1 MPHRTTEGAF
11 LRMNSRKTAAAI
23 AAAVALALGASACSS
38 SDSGDN
44 NSGSGGGGTAKTDA
58 GLTSIVNKSDKKG
71 GTVTYEHSSG
81 PDSLDPGN
89 TYYGWVQNF
98 SRLYGRSLVT
108 FNPAPGKD
116 SLKIVPDL
124 ATGLGKASP
133 DAKTWTYTLRKGVKF
148 DDGTVITSK
157 DVKYAIERSN
167 FAPEALS
174 NGPTYFKAYLE
185 GGDKYKGPY
194 KDKSPDGLKSIE
206 TPDDSTIVFHLNKP
220 FADMDYLAAFSQ
232 TAPVPQ
238 KKDTGASYVQHIVS
252 SGPYKVT
259 NYSESSGATLVRNPE
274 WDPKT
279 DPIRKALPDKIV
291 LKLNVNATTVDDH
304 LLNDSITADIAGTG
318 LQSKT
323 QPKVLV
329 KPAEK
334 AKTDNP
340 YAGALQYLALNVNVK
355 PFDNIDCRKA
365 VQYVTDKAGMV
376 DSIGGSVKGDPAT
389 TVIPPSVAGYK
400 KFDLYPSAGNKGDV
414 AKAKAALAAC
424 GKPNG
429 FTTTLTARSDRP
441 DEVTAA
447 TQLQQSLK
455 KINITAN
462 IKTFPADKYFTD
474 FAGVPAWVHKN
485 NAGMM
490 MMAWGAD
497 WPTGYGFLDQ
507 IVDGTAIKPSGGT
520 NLMELNDPKI
530 NAALV
535 KAIGTVDTTERNAAW
550 GAIDQQVMENA
561 SVVPLFYRKNLLYR
575 PASATNVTVTD
586 AYLGMY
592 DYVLMSSSK

>member
-1 MPHRTTEGAF
+1 MPHWTSEGAF
-11 LRMNSRKTAAAI
+11 LTMQNRKTAAAI
-23 AAAVALALGASACSS
+23 AVAVAVSLGASACSS
-38 SDSGDN
+38 DSDSG
-44 NSGSGGGGTAKTDA
+44 SKGGGGGSAKADA
-58 GLTSIVNKSDKKG
+58 GLSSIVNASDKKG

-98 SRLYGRSLVT
+98 ARLYARSLVT
-108 FNPAPGKD
+108 FKPAAGKD
-116 SLKIVPDL
+116 SLQVVPDL
-124 ATGLGKASP
+124 ATGLGKASA

-148 DDGTVITSK
+148 EDGTEITSK

-194 KDKSPDGLKSIE
+194 KDKSPEGLKSIE
-206 TPDDSTIVFHLNKP
+206 TPDDQTIVFHLSKP

-232 TAPVPQ
+232 TAPIQQ
-238 KKDTGASYVQHIVS
+238 KADTGASYVQKMVS
-252 SGPYKVT
+252 SGPYKFSA
-259 NYSESSGATLVRNPE
+259 YDESKGATLVRNPE
-274 WDPKT
+274 WDAKT
-279 DPIRKALPDKIV
+279 DPIRKALPDRIE
-291 LKLNVNATTVDDH
+291 LKFNVNPTTVDDH
-304 LLNDSITADIAGTG
+304 LLNDVTTADIAGTG

-329 KPAEK
+329 KASEK

-355 PFDNIDCRKA
+355 PFDNVECRKA
-365 VQYVTDKAGMV
+365 VQYAVDKQSMV
-376 DSIGGSVKGDPAT
+376 DSIGGSVKGDPAS
-389 TVIPPSVAGYK
+389 TVIPPTVAGYK
-400 KFDLYPSAGNKGDV
+400 KFDLYPSEGSKGDA
-414 AKAKAALAAC
+414 AKAKEHLTKC
-424 GKPNG
+424 GHPDG
-429 FTTTLTARSDRP
+429 FKTTLTARSDRP

-447 TQLQQSLK
+447 TQLQGSLK
-455 KINITAN
+455 KIGITAE
-462 IKTFPADKYFTD
+462 IKQFPADKYFTD
-474 FAGVPAWVHKN
+474 FAGVPNWVHKN

-497 WPTGYGFLDQ
+497 WPTGFGFLDQ
-507 IVDGTAIKPSGGT
+507 IVNGTAIKPSGGT
-520 NLMELNDPKI
+520 NLMELNDKGI
-530 NAALV
+530 NELLV
-535 KAIGTVDTTERNAAW
+535 KGIGTVDTAARNATW
-550 GAIDQQVMENA
+550 GEVDQKVLENA

-575 PASATNVTVTD
+575 PDSAANVTVTD

-592 DYVLMSSSK
+592 DYVLMTSTK

>member
-1 MPHRTTEGAF
+1 
-11 LRMNSRKTAAAI
+11 MNSRKTASAI
-23 AAAVALALGASACSS
+23 AVTLALALGATACG
-38 SDSGDN
+38 SGDSKDKGGN
-44 NSGSGGGGTAKTDA
+44 GGGSAKADA
-58 GLTSIVNKSDKKG
+58 GLSSIVNASTKKG

-108 FNPAPGKD
+108 FKPAAGKEG
-116 SLKIVPDL
+116 LTVVPDL
-124 ATGLGKASP
+124 ATSLGKGSP

-148 DDGTVITSK
+148 QDGTEITSA

-174 NGPTYFKAYLE
+174 NGPTYFKSYLE

-194 KDKSPDGLKSIE
+194 KDKSPEGLKSIE
-206 TPDDSTIVFHLNKP
+206 TPDKYTITFKLNKP

-238 KKDTGASYVQHIVS
+238 KADKGAEYVQNIVS
-252 SGPYKVT
+252 SGPYKFDT
-259 NYSESSGATLVRNPE
+259 YSESRGATLSRNPE
-274 WDPKT
+274 WDQAN
-279 DPIRKALPDKIV
+279 DPIRKALPDKIE
-291 LKLNVNATTVDDH
+291 LKFNVNASTIDEH
-304 LLNDSITADIAGTG
+304 LLSDSITAGIEGTG

-340 YAGALQYLALNVNVK
+340 YAGALQYLAMNVNVK
-355 PFDNIDCRKA
+355 PFNNIECRKA
-365 VQYVTDKAGMV
+365 VQYAVDKAGVV
-376 DSIGGSVKGDPAT
+376 DSIGGSVKGEPAST
-389 TVIPPSVAGYK
+389 MIPPSVAGYK
-400 KFDLYPSAGNKGDV
+400 KFDLYPTPGNKGDA
-414 AKAKAALAAC
+414 AKAKEALTKC
-424 GKPNG
+424 GQPKG
-429 FTTTLTARSDRP
+429 FKTSLTARSDRP
-441 DEVTAA
+441 DEVLAA
-447 TQLQQSLK
+447 TQIQQSLK
-455 KINITAN
+455 AIGITAD
-462 IKTFPADKYFTD
+462 IKQFPADKYFTD
-474 FAGVPAWVHKN
+474 FAGSPKWVHEN
-485 NAGMM
+485 NAGLM

-507 IVDGTAIKPSGGT
+507 IVNGSAIKPSGGT

-530 NAALV
+530 NKALTDG
-535 KAIGTVDTTERNAAW
+535 IGTLDTAARGEKWAEVDKL
-550 GAIDQQVMENA
+550 VLENA
-561 SVVPLFYRKNLLYR
+561 SAVPLFYRKNLLYR
-575 PASATNVTVTD
+575 PESATNVTV
-586 AYLGMY
+586 AESYLGMY

>member
-1 MPHRTTEGAF
+1 
-11 LRMNSRKTAAAI
+11 MNSRKTAAAI
-23 AAAVALALGASACSS
+23 AATVALGLAATACGS
-38 SDSGDN
+38 SDSG
-44 NSGSGGGGTAKTDA
+44 SGSSNAKADA

-98 SRLYGRSLVT
+98 ARLYARSLVT
-108 FNPAPGKD
+108 FKPAAGKD
-116 SLKIVPDL
+116 GLTIVPDL

-148 DDGTVITSK
+148 EDGTEITSK

-232 TAPVPQ
+232 TAPVPA
-238 KKDTGASYVQHIVS
+238 KSDKGASYVQHIVS
-252 SGPYKVT
+252 SGPYKFSA
-259 NYSESSGATLVRNPE
+259 YSESRGATLVRNPQWE
-274 WDPKT
+274 PKS

-291 LKLNVNATTVDDH
+291 LKLNVNPTTVDEH
-304 LLNDSITADIAGTG
+304 LLNNTTTTDIAGTG

-323 QPKVLV
+323 QPKVLS
-329 KPAEK
+329 KASEK
-334 AKTDNP
+334 AHTDNP

-355 PFDNIDCRKA
+355 PFDNIECRKA

-376 DSIGGSVKGDPAT
+376 DSIGGNVKGAPAT
-389 TVIPPSVAGYK
+389 TVIPPTVAGYK

-414 AKAKAALAAC
+414 AKAKEHLAKC
-424 GKPNG
+424 GHPKG
-429 FTTTLTARSDRP
+429 FKTTLTARSDRP

-455 KINITAN
+455 KIGITAD

-520 NLMELNDPKI
+520 NLMELNDKAI
-530 NAALV
+530 NAELV
-535 KAIGTVDTTERNAAW
+535 KGIGTIDTTARNAIW
-550 GAIDQQVMENA
+550 GDVDQKVMENA
-561 SVVPLFYRKNLLYR
+561 SLVPLYYRKNLLYR
-575 PASATNVTVTD
+575 PDNAENVTVTD

-592 DYVLMSSSK
+592 DYVLMTSSNK

>member
-1 MPHRTTEGAF
+1 MQ
-11 LRMNSRKTAAAI
+11 NKKTAALIAVAI
-23 AAAVALALGASACSS
+23 AVSLAATGCSKD
-38 SDSGDN
+38 SD
-44 NSGSGGGGTAKTDA
+44 GGGGKGGGGGNAKADA
-58 GLTSIVNKSDKKG
+58 GLTSIVNPSTKKG

-98 SRLYGRSLVT
+98 SRLYARSLVT
-108 FNPAPGKD
+108 FQPAAGKD
-116 SLKIVPDL
+116 SLKVVPDL
-124 ATGLGKASP
+124 ATGLGKASA

-148 DDGTVITSK
+148 EDGSEITSQ
-157 DVKYAIERSN
+157 DVKYAVERSN

-194 KDKSPDGLKSIE
+194 KDKSSDGLKSIE
-206 TPDDSTIVFHLNKP
+206 TPDKYTIVFHLKKP

-232 TAPVPQ
+232 TAPIQQ
-238 KKDTGASYVQHIVS
+238 KADTGASYVQKMVS
-252 SGPYKVT
+252 SGPYKFSA
-259 NYSESSGATLVRNPE
+259 YDESKGATLVRNPE

-279 DPIRKALPDKIV
+279 DPIRKALPEKIQ
-291 LKLNVNATTVDDH
+291 LKFNVNPTTVDEH
-304 LLNDSITADIAGTG
+304 LLNDETTADIAGTG

-329 KPAEK
+329 KAAEK

-355 PFDNIDCRKA
+355 PFDNVECRKA
-365 VQYVTDKAGMV
+365 VQYAVDKKSMV
-376 DSIGGSVKGDPAT
+376 DSIGGPVKGDPAS
-389 TVIPPSVAGYK
+389 TVIPPTVAGYK
-400 KFDLYPSAGNKGDV
+400 KFDLYPTEGSKGDV
-414 AKAKAALAAC
+414 AKAKEHLAKC
-424 GKPNG
+424 GHKDG
-429 FTTTLTARSDRP
+429 FKTTLTARSDRP

-447 TQLQQSLK
+447 TQLQNSLK
-455 KINITAN
+455 AIGVTAE
-462 IKTFPADKYFTD
+462 IKQFPADKYFTD

-497 WPTGYGFLDQ
+497 WPTGFGFLDQ
-507 IVDGTAIKPSGGT
+507 IVNGSAIKPSGGT
-520 NLMELNDPKI
+520 NLMELNDKGI
-530 NAALV
+530 NDLLV
-535 KAIGTVDTTERNAAW
+535 KGIGTVDTTERNATW
-550 GAIDQQVMENA
+550 GEVDQKVMENA

-575 PASATNVTVTD
+575 PDSAANVTVTD

-592 DYVLMSSSK
+592 DYVLMTSTK

>member
-1 MPHRTTEGAF
+1 M
-11 LRMNSRKTAAAI
+11 
-23 AAAVALALGASACSS
+23 
-38 SDSGDN
+38 
-44 NSGSGGGGTAKTDA
+44 
-58 GLTSIVNKSDKKG
+58 
-71 GTVTYEHSSG
+71 
-81 PDSLDPGN
+81 
-89 TYYGWVQNF
+89 
-98 SRLYGRSLVT
+98 
-108 FNPAPGKD
+108 
-116 SLKIVPDL
+116 
-124 ATGLGKASP
+124 
-133 DAKTWTYTLRKGVKF
+133 
-148 DDGTVITSK
+148 
-157 DVKYAIERSN
+157 
-167 FAPEALS
+167 
-174 NGPTYFKAYLE
+174 
-185 GGDKYKGPY
+185 
-194 KDKSPDGLKSIE
+194 
-206 TPDDSTIVFHLNKP
+206 
-220 FADMDYLAAFSQ
+220 
-232 TAPVPQ
+232 
-238 KKDTGASYVQHIVS
+238 
-252 SGPYKVT
+252 
-259 NYSESSGATLVRNPE
+259 
-274 WDPKT
+274 
-279 DPIRKALPDKIV
+279 
-291 LKLNVNATTVDDH
+291 
-304 LLNDSITADIAGTG
+304 
-318 LQSKT
+318 
-323 QPKVLV
+323 
-329 KPAEK
+329 EK

-400 KFDLYPSAGNKGDV
+400 KFDLYPSAYNKGDV

>member
-1 MPHRTTEGAF
+1 
-11 LRMNSRKTAAAI
+11 MNSRKTAAAI
-23 AAAVALALGASACSS
+23 AVTVALGLAATACGS
-38 SDSGDN
+38 SDSG
-44 NSGSGGGGTAKTDA
+44 SGGSGGNAKADA
-58 GLTSIVNKSDKKG
+58 GLTSIVNKTDKKG

-98 SRLYGRSLVT
+98 SRLYARALVT
-108 FNPAPGKD
+108 FKPAAGKD
-116 SLKIVPDL
+116 SLQLVPDL

-157 DVKYAIERSN
+157 DVKWAIERSN

-174 NGPTYFKAYLE
+174 NGPTYFKAYLA

-232 TAPVPQ
+232 TAPVPA
-238 KKDTGASYVQHIVS
+238 KADKGAAYVQHMVS
-252 SGPYKVT
+252 SGPYKFAS
-259 NYSESSGATLVRNPE
+259 YSESRGATLVRNPQ

-279 DPIRKALPDKIV
+279 DPVRKALPDKIV
-291 LKLNVNATTVDDH
+291 LNLNINPTTVDEH
-304 LLNDSITADIAGTG
+304 LLNDTSTADINGTG

-323 QPKVLV
+323 QPKILV

-389 TVIPPSVAGYK
+389 TVIPPTVAGYK
-400 KFDLYPSAGNKGDV
+400 KFDLYPTPGNKGDV
-414 AKAKAALAAC
+414 AKAKEYLAKC
-424 GKPNG
+424 GKPKG
-429 FTTTLTARSDRP
+429 FHTTLTARSDRP
-441 DEVTAA
+441 DEVTNA

-455 KINITAN
+455 KINITAD

-507 IVDGTAIKPSGGT
+507 IVDGTAIKASGGT
-520 NLMELNDPKI
+520 NLMELNDKAI
-530 NAALV
+530 NAELV
-535 KAIGTVDTTERNAAW
+535 KGIGTVDTTARNAIW
-550 GAIDQQVMENA
+550 GDVDQKVMENA

-575 PASATNVTVTD
+575 PTSAANVTVTD

-592 DYVLMSSSK
+592 DYVLMTSTKK